1 MKNDRWVSY
10 ENCAAEYGGEGV
22 IRRVLA
28 YGEDMMLVEN
38 TFEKGAVGA
47 MHTHPH
53 TQISYV
59 LEGAFEAT
67 IDGEIKVIRKGDTY
81 VTAPNAPHGVVCLE
95 AGTLLDIF
103 TPMRADFLK

>member
-1 MKNDRWVSY
+1 MFVMNSDVEKIDLGAGVSRK
-10 ENCAAEYGGEGV
+10 
-22 IRRVLA
+22 ILA
-28 YGEDMMLVEN
+28 YDENIMSVEVS
-38 TFEKGAVGA
+38 FERGAVGA

-67 IDGEIKVIRKGDTY
+67 IDGETRVIRKGDTY